1 MVNLQITRNLGGGTI
16 GTKTGLFRNQENTLP
31 INEKAFGCN
40 GPHTENLLALAV
52 LPTGCDKMYG
62 PIGTKTGNRK
72 NAESTTKIKNTVLGY
87 DGMQMAPK
95 QKN

>member
-1 MVNLQITRNLGGGTI
+1 MQITRNLGDGTI
-16 GTKTGLFRNQENTLP
+16 GITMGLFKNQENTPP

-40 GPHTENLLALAV
+40 GPHTVNFSALVV
-52 LPTGCDKMYG
+52 LPTGCAKMYG
-62 PIGTKTGNRK
+62 PIGMKTGNRK

-95 QKN
+95 QKK